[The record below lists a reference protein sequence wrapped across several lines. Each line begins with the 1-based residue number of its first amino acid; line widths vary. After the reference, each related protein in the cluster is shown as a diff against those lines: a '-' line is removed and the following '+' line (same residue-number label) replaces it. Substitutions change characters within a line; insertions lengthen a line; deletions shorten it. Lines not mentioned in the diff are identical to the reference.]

1 MVTDKKDNQ
10 QEEQNQPIDKPVEE
24 ISIDIQSLA
33 EEVFRLLKKE
43 LQLEN
48 ERRGR

>member
-1 MVTDKKDNQ
+1 MVTDQEKTEQQKKEQSDQ
-10 QEEQNQPIDKPVEE
+10 DPLEEQL
-24 ISIDIQSLA
+24 IDIQSLA
-33 EEVFRLLKKE
+33 EEVFHLLKKE